1 MITSYFIKKKV
12 QILAAAERQRSHRS
26 LPFEQVKSILILYN
40 AADHEALQEG
50 IERLKAAHKQVQTC
64 LFVASETL
72 AEEEKNSVIVVEQR
86 ALSAWGFPSE
96 EVVNRLSTVKADL
109 LIDLTRPGCYPMQ
122 YMALRHPSTFKV
134 GLKYPGQEW
143 YDMGLLVAER
153 NDIAYLFE
161 QILFYLHTIHV

>member
-50 IERLKAAHKQVQTC
+50 IKRLKAAHKQVQTC
-64 LFVASETL
+64 LFVVSEAL
-72 AEEEKNSVIVVEQR
+72 AEEEKKSAIVVEKKL
-86 ALSAWGFPSE
+86 LSAWGFPSE
-96 EVVNRLSTVKADL
+96 EVVSQLASIPVDL
-109 LIDLTRPGCYPMQ
+109 LIDLTQPGCYPMQ
-122 YMALRHPSTFKV
+122 YVALRHPSTFKV
-134 GLKYPGQEW
+134 GVKYPEQEW

-161 QILFYLHTIHV
+161 QILFYLRTIHA

>member
-50 IERLKAAHKQVQTC
+50 IKRLKAAHKQVQTC

-72 AEEEKNSVIVVEQR
+72 AVLPWMTLETVAVLTPSSSAMSAILIGLFSS
-86 ALSAWGFPSE
+86 LSLIIDYYP
-96 EVVNRLSTVKADL
+96 L
-109 LIDLTRPGCYPMQ
+109 LITINIV
-122 YMALRHPSTFKV
+122 A
-134 GLKYPGQEW
+134 GLKSVHP
-143 YDMGLLVAER
+143 DA
-153 NDIAYLFE
+153 F
-161 QILFYLHTIHV
+161 LHNHKSYYHSHAFLKREDEIYVRDA

>member
-72 AEEEKNSVIVVEQR
+72 AVLPWMTLDTVAVLTPSSSAMSAILIGLFSS
-86 ALSAWGFPSE
+86 LS
-96 EVVNRLSTVKADL
+96 
-109 LIDLTRPGCYPMQ
+109 LIMIITLY
-122 YMALRHPSTFKV
+122 
-134 GLKYPGQEW
+134 
-143 YDMGLLVAER
+143 
-153 NDIAYLFE
+153 
-161 QILFYLHTIHV
+161 